1 MHRMGALMRGA
12 KKKNCQSEPS
22 VLLGL
27 TASETAELRKLGK
40 AVRTKD
46 EFLARQRDAR
56 WIELYLKH
64 EAAVVRHRLKSIG
77 ATPAR

>member
-1 MHRMGALMRGA
+1 MLGA
-12 KKKNCQSEPS
+12 KKKTCKSEPS
-22 VLLGL
+22 ILMGL
-27 TASETAELRKLGK
+27 TASETAELRRLGK

-64 EAAVVRHRLKSIG
+64 EAAMARKRL
-77 ATPAR
+77 

>member
-1 MHRMGALMRGA
+1 MQGA
-12 KKKNCQSEPS
+12 KNKIGKGEPL
-22 VLLGL
+22 VLVGL
-27 TASETAELRKLGK
+27 TANETVELRKLSK

-64 EAAVVRHRLKSIG
+64 QAAVARKRL
-77 ATPAR
+77 

>member
-1 MHRMGALMRGA
+1 MGALMLNAR
-12 KKKNCQSEPS
+12 KKNCQSEPS

-27 TASETAELRKLGK
+27 TASETAEFRKLGK

-56 WIELYLKH
+56 WIELFLKH
-64 EAAVVRHRLKSIG
+64 EATMVRQRLK
-77 ATPAR
+77 